1 MGKHSFNGYKFAGIL
16 WVALGFISPF
26 IFSDTSVE
34 WMSILMIGGAV
45 IYGIGSIISKLDR
58 AAEEVALE

>member
-1 MGKHSFNGYKFAGIL
+1 MDIHSFNGYKFAGIL
-16 WVALGFISPF
+16 WVAFGFISPF
-26 IFSDTSVE
+26 LFPDTSIE
-34 WMSILMIGGAV
+34 WMSIMLVGGVA

>member
-1 MGKHSFNGYKFAGIL
+1 
-16 WVALGFISPF
+16 
-26 IFSDTSVE
+26 
-34 WMSILMIGGAV
+34 MSILMIGGAV